1 MIFKNARRRF
11 LGVVAAV
18 SMGLGAVA
26 WAPMTQAA
34 GDWPE
39 RAVNLV
45 VPFPAGG
52 PVDTAARF
60 VAKPLGE
67 KWGQP
72 AVIDNRAGA
81 GGIVAARYVVN
92 EKPDGYTFLLPAI
105 HHAILPSL
113 REDLG
118 YDIQED
124 FEPVGTIARF
134 PIVLVVNSSFE
145 VTTVQELIDYARENP
160 GAVTYA
166 SSGIGGGTHLAGELF
181 SKMADV
187 EMHHIPYR
195 GSAPAIQDVAS
206 GQVQVMFADAPSAFS
221 FLDNGNIRAIA
232 VGNPERS
239 DLLPDLPT
247 IDEAGVPGYE
257 AYSWS
262 GMLAPKGTPQE
273 IIERVNAD
281 LQESLNDPEIAPLMA
296 AAGAEPM
303 VSTPQEF
310 AEFLDEEINKW
321 GQIIREANIE
331 VE

>member
-1 MIFKNARRRF
+1 MGVQHIRRRL
-11 LGVVAAV
+11 LGVAAAV
-18 SMGLGAVA
+18 TFGVGTFS
-26 WAPMTQAA
+26 WAPQIQAA
-34 GDWPE
+34 EDWPK

-72 AVIDNRAGA
+72 AIIDNRAGA
-81 GGIVAARYVVN
+81 GGIVAARYVAN
-92 EKPDGYTFLLPAI
+92 EKPEGYSFLLAAI

-113 REDLG
+113 RQDLG

-134 PIVLVVNSSFE
+134 PIILVVHSGFE
-145 VTTVQELIDYARENP
+145 IQSVQELIEYARAHP

-181 SKMADV
+181 SKMAGV

-206 GQVQVMFADAPSAFS
+206 GQVQVMFADAPSAFA
-221 FLDNGNIRAIA
+221 FLDNGNIRALA

-239 DLLPDLPT
+239 DLMPDLPT
-247 IDEAGVPGYE
+247 IDESGVAGYE

-262 GMLAPKGTPQE
+262 GMLAPKGTPQA
-273 IIERVNAD
+273 IIEQVNAD
-281 LQESLNDPEIAPLMA
+281 LQEALNDPQIAPLMA

-303 VSTPQEF
+303 ASTPEGF
-310 AEFLDEEINKW
+310 AAFLDEEINKW
-321 GQIIREANIE
+321 GQIIQEANIQ

>member
-26 WAPMTQAA
+26 WAPITQAA

-92 EKPDGYTFLLPAI
+92 EKPDGYAFLLPAI

>member
-1 MIFKNARRRF
+1 MTFKSNRRRW
-11 LGVVAAV
+11 LGVAAALTLGV
-18 SMGLGAVA
+18 SALG
-26 WAPMTQAA
+26 WAPVTQAA
-34 GDWPE
+34 DDWPE

-60 VAKPLGE
+60 VAKPLAE
-67 KWGQP
+67 KWGEP

-113 REDLG
+113 RDDLG
-118 YDIQED
+118 YDIQAD
-124 FEPVGTIARF
+124 FEPIGSVARF

-145 VTTVQELIDYARENP
+145 VDSVQELIDYAREHP

-181 SKMADV
+181 GKMAGV

-206 GQVQVMFADAPSAFS
+206 GQVQVMFADAPSALS
-221 FLDNGNIRAIA
+221 FLDNGNIRALA

-239 DLLPDLPT
+239 ELLPDLPT
-247 IDEAGVPGYE
+247 IDEGGVPGYE

-262 GMLAPKGTPQE
+262 ALLAPKGTPQD
-273 IIERVNAD
+273 IIEQVSAD
-281 LQESLNDPEIAPLMA
+281 LQEALSDPEIGPLMA

-303 VSTPQEF
+303 LSTPEEF
-310 AEFLDEEINKW
+310 AEFLDDEINKW

>member
-92 EKPDGYTFLLPAI
+92 EKPDGYAFLLPAI